1 MGSFDVFSG
10 GFGDSSRGL
19 EAGGMV
25 HGTGSWIGGGSACC
39 LSAGVTWITACR
51 LATGTESREM
61 MWSSFFDIASCFS
74 KTCTCLLA
82 IAVSSSRSVDRGVD
96 TSFQDGCSRSRR
108 TDLIRLAVAVLL
120 LVYEFRSCFMVV
132 QM

>member
-25 HGTGSWIGGGSACC
+25 HGTGSWIGGGSACG

-96 TSFQDGCSRSRR
+96 TVPGWLLQISKDRPDKACGS
-108 TDLIRLAVAVLL
+108 DVAARL
-120 LVYEFRSCFMVV
+120 
-132 QM
+132 